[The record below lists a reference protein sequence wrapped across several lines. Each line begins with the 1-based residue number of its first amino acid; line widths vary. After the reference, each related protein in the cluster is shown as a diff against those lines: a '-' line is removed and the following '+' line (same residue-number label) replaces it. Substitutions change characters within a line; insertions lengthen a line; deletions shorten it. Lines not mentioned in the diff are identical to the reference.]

1 MQTRAGLIW
10 RRTTTIAGT
19 TATFEFNEGA
29 WLLLQGEMSRPGRL
43 VSTSLFSLGWMDAK
57 NSNNKSFEARAKGRS
72 LVFSPSE
79 ETGTEFTI
87 MWSCAYY
94 FMEV

>member
-1 MQTRAGLIW
+1 
-10 RRTTTIAGT
+10 
-19 TATFEFNEGA
+19 
-29 WLLLQGEMSRPGRL
+29 MSRPGRL

-87 MWSCAYY
+87 M
-94 FMEV
+94 